1 MCHKR
6 DLDEDP
12 GIRHAPGEPCVSQSL
27 EQQLCPVHERRG
39 NSGPRRGTGRWGGAY
54 FSAATVLRWDIQ
66 QNFPAYGEDLLVGF
80 VALKSG

>member
-1 MCHKR
+1 MPRVSRACPSLWSNSSALSMSAAVIQDH
-6 DLDEDP
+6 
-12 GIRHAPGEPCVSQSL
+12 GEGQ
-27 EQQLCPVHERRG
+27 G
-39 NSGPRRGTGRWGGAY
+39 GGGGAY